1 MRPAVASPFYEQS
14 GEVSPDGKWI
24 AYASAETGKYQ
35 IYIQPFL
42 APGGRTLIS
51 AGGAQEAVWAS
62 NNELAYVNN
71 ETDSLTVALLE
82 FGATTTVTRSALFD
96 ARKYLKGDVSS
107 RNFDVS
113 RDGKSF
119 VMLKR
124 LAGAQ
129 VVEPVV
135 VLKWMS
141 VAPRQISPHAAS
153 RRARRPAS
161 RRCRRWRA
169 MRMRAS

>member
-82 FGATTTVTRSALFD
+82 FGATTTVTR
-96 ARKYLKGDVSS
+96 
-107 RNFDVS
+107 
-113 RDGKSF
+113 
-119 VMLKR
+119 
-124 LAGAQ
+124 
-129 VVEPVV
+129 
-135 VLKWMS
+135 
-141 VAPRQISPHAAS
+141 
-153 RRARRPAS
+153 
-161 RRCRRWRA
+161 
-169 MRMRAS
+169 